1 MTYQYDLLLKN
12 GHLIDPLNHMDGKQ
26 DVAIN
31 GKQIA
36 LVAPDINP
44 ALATKVVDVAGH
56 YVTPGIIDIHVHVYH
71 TREPEGLSVMADAHS
86 FRSGVTTMV
95 DTGTAGAKHFL
106 HFKRTVIDQ
115 VKTRVLAYINIVDL
129 GMVGD
134 FEQDIRTMDPELAAS
149 IVLAYPDI
157 CVGIKTAH
165 YWTRLPW
172 DAEHPPWAAVD
183 RAVAAGNLC
192 KKPVMVDFWPR
203 PPERSYEEL
212 ILQKMRPGD
221 IHTHMYAQQFFIL
234 DEQQRPKPFVFEA
247 RQRGVIFDVGHGAGS
262 FWFRNAVPAMQ
273 GGFGPD
279 SISTDLHTHNMH
291 GVVIDM
297 QTTMSKILN
306 IGMSLQEV
314 IYRSTVTPAREI
326 GHPELGHL
334 SVGAEADVA
343 VFKLHSGDFCFVDCG
358 KATMRGDKK
367 LECAMTLR
375 AGQIVFDASGLSMPA
390 WQDAPEAYWKLP
402 W

>member
-1 MTYQYDLLLKN
+1 MTQQYDLLLKN
-12 GHLIDPLNHMDGKQ
+12 GHVIDPLNHMDGKQ
-26 DVAIN
+26 DVAIS

-71 TREPEGLSVMADAHS
+71 TREPEGLSIMADAHS

-115 VKTRVLAYINIVDL
+115 VKTRIFAYINIVDL

-149 IVLAYPDI
+149 IVLAYPDV

-183 RAVAAGNLC
+183 RAVEAGNIC

-247 RQRGVIFDVGHGAGS
+247 RKRGVIFDVGHGAGS
-262 FWFRNAVPAMQ
+262 FWFRNAIPAMQ
-273 GGFGPD
+273 GDFGPD

-297 QTTMSKILN
+297 QTTMNKILN
-306 IGMSLQEV
+306 IGMPLQEV

-326 GHPELGHL
+326 GHPELGNL

-343 VFKLHSGDFCFVDCG
+343 VFKLHTGEFSFVDCG
-358 KATMRGDKK
+358 KATMPGDKK
-367 LECAMTLR
+367 LECALTVR
-375 AGQIVFDASGLSMPA
+375 AGQIVFDASGLSMPR
-390 WQDAPEAYWKLP
+390 WQNAPEAYWKLP